1 MVNPLIAQLLLAGLV
16 IQVVL
21 GLVAYAILL
30 ERKVAAWIQ
39 DRVGPNRAGPQGL
52 LQPIADGVKFILKE
66 EFIPANANKVLFILA
81 PIVIMTCALVG
92 FSVIPWAGVLDA
104 GTKLPAWLP
113 LVGGIE
119 FKASWPV
126 MIANPDV
133 GVLIVLAAASMAVYG
148 VVLAGYSSGSKYSFL
163 GGLRATSQMI
173 SYEIPMMLSIMAVAV
188 MAGTLNLHTLGS
200 GQVGYYDGWMAWLP
214 KWNLFTQPLAF
225 ALFTVCIFAES
236 NRTPFDLPECETE
249 LVGGYHTE
257 YSSMKFA
264 LFFLAE
270 YCSMIVGA
278 AVVVTLFLGGWHL
291 PWVDHLIYG
300 GTQPV
305 NGGWVDAFIKFGV
318 FWGKIVA
325 FLFLYMWVR
334 WTLPRF
340 RFDQLMNL
348 AWRGLIPLSV
358 GTFLIPTTVIM
369 LQREGVITAPALWLF
384 VGNVVLLVGTLVILA
399 VLPKSN
405 PNPRASLARSRYNPQ
420 LVRPVTE

>member
-1 MVNPLIAQLLLAGLV
+1 
-16 IQVVL
+16 
-21 GLVAYAILL
+21 
-30 ERKVAAWIQ
+30 
-39 DRVGPNRAGPQGL
+39 
-52 LQPIADGVKFILKE
+52 
-66 EFIPANANKVLFILA
+66 
-81 PIVIMTCALVG
+81 
-92 FSVIPWAGVLDA
+92 
-104 GTKLPAWLP
+104 
-113 LVGGIE
+113 
-119 FKASWPV
+119 
-126 MIANPDV
+126 
-133 GVLIVLAAASMAVYG
+133 
-148 VVLAGYSSGSKYSFL
+148 
-163 GGLRATSQMI
+163 
-173 SYEIPMMLSIMAVAV
+173 
-188 MAGTLNLHTLGS
+188 
-200 GQVGYYDGWMAWLP
+200 MAWLP

-291 PWVDHLIYG
+291 PWADHLIYG

-305 NGGWVDAFIKFGV
+305 SGGWVDAFIKFGV

-369 LQREGVITAPALWLF
+369 LQREGIITAPALWLF